1 MKNLIIVSVLAAAFA
16 GCQKEA
22 EKFGYIGADLEDEDQ
37 LYLTVSPAVTNWLP
51 ARVLSVNERYEF
63 SEDEKALV
71 AAAGV
76 VWSGEPLKAIPEGFA
91 SRDKE
96 PWFQTWVKTVEA
108 FGRHGTSG
116 FLSHFDEDRGEWE
129 VGETFFSTYW
139 DTMGKAKA
147 ALAELEKKLVEGFH
161 PLKIHRIAEGF
172 LAEYRRMRVIAVAGP
187 RANKG
192 DFACM
197 LSFQDKNRAGCGP
210 WEPVADQEE
219 RVRTAQY
226 MKALKAWRAD
236 AAKVV
241 SANHAKV
248 EELRK
253 VKGLQ
258 LFGDDANWFDSGDG
272 SYMCYQSGQFDTTN
286 TAAKAFIEGKVA
298 EVAKATGAAFAGE
311 ISGEGPQGEDGSPMY
326 YSAEWK
332 GDLYSIRVDVAASGE
347 WRMICSEVL
356 QPGFELPKRP

>member
-22 EKFGYIGADLEDEDQ
+22 EKFGYKGADLENEEQ
-37 LYLTVSPAVTNWLP
+37 LYFTASPAITNWLP
-51 ARVLSVNERYEF
+51 ARVLSVDEQYEF
-63 SEDEKALV
+63 SDDEKQLV
-71 AAAGV
+71 EAAGV
-76 VWSGEPLKAIPEGFA
+76 VRSGDSLEKVPDGFA
-91 SRDKE
+91 KRENE
-96 PWFQTWVKTVEA
+96 PWFVTWVKEVEA
-108 FGRHGTSG
+108 FGKKGISG
-116 FLSHFDEDRGEWE
+116 FLSHFDEDKGVWV

-139 DTMGKAKA
+139 KTQAEARA
-147 ALAELEKKLVEGFH
+147 AIGDLEKAIAAGFN
-161 PLKIHRIAEGF
+161 PLKIHKVPEGF
-172 LAEYRRMRVIAVAGP
+172 VAEYRRMRVIAVAGP
-187 RANKG
+187 RPDG
-192 DFACM
+192 TFSCM
-197 LSFQDKNRAGCGP
+197 LSFKDKNRAGCGE
-210 WEPVADQEE
+210 WEPVSDQED
-219 RVRTAQY
+219 RVKSYRY
-226 MKALKAWRAD
+226 MKALKAWRAE

-241 SANHAKV
+241 SANHAKI

-253 VKGLQ
+253 AKGLL

-286 TAAKAFIEGKVA
+286 TAAKTFIEGKVA
-298 EVAKATGAAFAGE
+298 EVAKATGVAFAGE

-332 GDLYSIRVDVAASGE
+332 GNLYSIRVDAAASGE